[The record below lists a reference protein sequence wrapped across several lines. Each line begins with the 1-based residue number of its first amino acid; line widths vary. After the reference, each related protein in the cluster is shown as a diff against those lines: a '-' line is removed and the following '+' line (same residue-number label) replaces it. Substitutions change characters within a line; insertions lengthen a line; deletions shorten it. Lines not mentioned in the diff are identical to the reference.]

1 MIRSSASLALGPREN
16 ADPEFKNL
24 EHKIIPLAV
33 RTPSPETP
41 LTGVETKTAME
52 KRPNVSTVTNGS
64 MVSREIISRD
74 VSACLRVVYEIAK
87 LYGFRPEANRKDFQ
101 SEMGSTF
108 THWVQGSCASGGW
121 MKFVKYKLS
130 AFFSAHT
137 EQKTLP
143 KRPFGS
149 FRDDPKHLVGGRVGR
164 FIDLLIKF
172 RPNQRMSFLTSIL
185 RSKNGMPRPD
195 SQQIRLKEAEAV
207 QKLTSLVPD
216 QRPKSIISWADLD
229 ERRVHPKVSTVL
241 GREQFE
247 NQLRR
252 TVVELFAGQRYSIE
266 DRIRPFFPSTSANYQ
281 NSRRHAGTVGVL
293 LEHPTLLDGLR
304 KNGGYLHA
312 EINKT
317 GETEE
322 RREAAP
328 LEELRITPK
337 SKQEF
342 DKAFSQ
348 LYWRIM
354 KQAQME
360 LPVVVPL
367 GLAEPLK
374 VRVITKGPPLLYTA
388 LKPLQRFMHSI
399 LRKHPCFTFIGE
411 PVGDGTK
418 LWHRLGADLKDN
430 EVFVSADYEDST
442 NTLKSWVSNVIADEI
457 CNQVGIDGLEKTLF
471 IDSLT
476 GHTFLPPPHANPKT
490 ESEIKFNQMIAH
502 AVADPQDRL
511 PDEIVD
517 KLIHQQHG
525 QLMGSI
531 TSFPILCIANAT
543 ICRWAMECAKGQ
555 PMKLNNMPLTINGDD
570 AAFKTTE
577 EGYAF
582 WQRIAEYSG
591 MKESIGKT
599 FVSRFFVNINST
611 NFIYNRD
618 NARPVST
625 RRMTYNEKGE
635 DVEEFIVRYNPFH
648 LVRYVNMGLL
658 LGLKRSGGFDSRQE
672 TPYASLGSRYRA
684 LMEMAPLKCKE
695 KISKMF
701 FDHNRETIDGARLPY
716 KIPEWLGGLG
726 LTYPGDKYRP
736 SRLDLQIAAAILCNW
751 GRRKP
756 RPLVQ
761 TGVQWKTWQ
770 LAQQRIPSSYPSSSR
785 THSGVDAY
793 SSLAA
798 AYCVDLLLDAR
809 TELDQIRVEEDTQW
823 EAIEHNRKL
832 WRPSRYQTGRLPK
845 PVDVAQLTFQQT
857 YPSTTPDPTYTSPSS
872 RAIAAS
878 RHAFAVASLD

>member
-41 LTGVETKTAME
+41 LTGVETSAVLET
-52 KRPNVSTVTNGS
+52 RPNASTVTNGS
-64 MVSREIISRD
+64 MVSRDILSRD
-74 VSACLRVVYEIAK
+74 VSACLRVVYDIAK
-87 LYGFRPEANRKDFQ
+87 LYGFRPEAHRKDFQ
-101 SEMGSTF
+101 SEMGSTVV
-108 THWVQGSCASGGW
+108 HWVQGAVASGGW
-121 MKFVKYKLS
+121 MQFVKYKLA
-130 AFFSAHT
+130 AFFAAHN

-172 RPNQRMSFLTSIL
+172 RPKQRMSFLTSIL

-195 SQQIRLKEAEAV
+195 SQQIRAKEQEAV
-207 QKLTSLVPD
+207 RKLTSHVPD

-229 ERRVHPKVSTVL
+229 ERRIHPKVCTVL

-266 DRIRPFFPSTSANYQ
+266 DRIRPFFPSTSANYA
-281 NSRRHAGTVGVL
+281 NSRRHAGAVGVL
-293 LEHPTLLDGLR
+293 LEHQTLLDGLR
-304 KNGGYLHA
+304 KEGGYLHA

-328 LEELRITPK
+328 LEELRITPA
-337 SKQEF
+337 SKTDF
-342 DKAFSQ
+342 TRAFSQ

-354 KQAQME
+354 KAAQME
-360 LPVVVPL
+360 LPVVIPL

-388 LKPLQRFMHSI
+388 LKPLQRFMHSV
-399 LRKHPCFTFIGE
+399 LRKHPCFKFIGE
-411 PVGDGTK
+411 PVTSAK
-418 LWHRLGADLKDN
+418 LWQRLGSSLKD
-430 EVFVSADYEDST
+430 EEQFVSADYEDST
-442 NTLKSWVSNVIADEI
+442 NTLKSWVSEVIADEI
-457 CNQVGIDGLEKTLF
+457 CNQVGIQGLEKTLF
-471 IDSLT
+471 IDSLI
-476 GHTFLPPPHANPKT
+476 GHTFLPPPIAEPKT
-490 ESEIKFNQMIAH
+490 ESENKFNKMLAH
-502 AVADPQDRL
+502 AVANPQDRL

-543 ICRWAMECAKGQ
+543 ICRWAMECAKGSI
-555 PMKLNNMPLTINGDD
+555 MKLNNMPLTINGDD

-577 EGYAF
+577 SGYAY
-582 WQRIAEYSG
+582 WQQIAEFSG

-611 NFIYNRD
+611 NFIYNRE

-648 LVRYVNMGLL
+648 PVQYINMGLL
-658 LGLKRSGGFDSRQE
+658 LGLKRSVGFDSRQE
-672 TPYASLGSRYRA
+672 TPYGSLGSRYRA
-684 LMEMAPLKCKE
+684 LMEASPLKCKE
-695 KISKMF
+695 MVSKKF
-701 FDHNRETIDGARLPY
+701 FDHNRDLIDAARLPY

-726 LTYPGDKYRP
+726 LTYPGDKYLP
-736 SRLDLQIAAAILCNW
+736 SRLDLQIAASILINW
-751 GRRKP
+751 
-756 RPLVQ
+756 
-761 TGVQWKTWQ
+761 
-770 LAQQRIPSSYPSSSR
+770 
-785 THSGVDAY
+785 
-793 SSLAA
+793 
-798 AYCVDLLLDAR
+798 
-809 TELDQIRVEEDTQW
+809 
-823 EAIEHNRKL
+823 NRKKTQAL
-832 WRPSRYQTGRLPK
+832 SPNGSPMENLATRPTANSRL
-845 PVDVAQLTFQQT
+845 VLIQLKGIQR
-857 YPSTTPDPTYTSPSS
+857 S
-872 RAIAAS
+872 
-878 RHAFAVASLD
+878 